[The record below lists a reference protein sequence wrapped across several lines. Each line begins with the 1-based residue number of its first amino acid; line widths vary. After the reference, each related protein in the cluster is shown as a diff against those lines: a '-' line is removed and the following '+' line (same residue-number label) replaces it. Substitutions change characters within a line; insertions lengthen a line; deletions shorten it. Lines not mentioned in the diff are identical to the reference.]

1 MEFIRLIDNA
11 LYIIK
16 KESQDASKAI
26 FFDRYEKMII
36 YLEKV
41 KIVYQEKRLRTDNV
55 YLSVIKML
63 DHGDSKELQEAVY
76 NVNEYYSKNMYGKV
90 Q

>member
-55 YLSVIKML
+55 YLSVVKML
-63 DHGDSKELQEAVY
+63 DHGDSKELQEAVCD
-76 NVNEYYSKNMYGKV
+76 VNDYYRKNMYGKV